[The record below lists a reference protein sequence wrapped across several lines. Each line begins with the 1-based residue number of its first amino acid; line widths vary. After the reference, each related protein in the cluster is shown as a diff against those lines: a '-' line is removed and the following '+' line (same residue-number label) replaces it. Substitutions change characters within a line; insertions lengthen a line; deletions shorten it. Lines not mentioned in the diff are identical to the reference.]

1 MSSVYRGE
9 RLTLSVFGQSHSA
22 AIGAV
27 LDGMPAGFAPDT
39 EELCRFMGRRAP
51 GQNKMSTARREPD
64 VPEILSGLSGG
75 VTCGAPLSVVIRNT
89 DQRSGDYAELADC
102 PRPSHADYPAYVK
115 YGGHAD
121 TAGGGHFS
129 GRLTAPIC
137 AVGGILLQYLR
148 TKGIT
153 VAAHIER
160 IGSVRDSRFDLAHV
174 GERELSELLQKPF
187 PVLCDSAAEAM
198 ADEIEQARDAC
209 DSVGGVIE
217 CAVVGL
223 PVGLGEPM
231 FDGVENRLASA
242 LFAIPAVRGVEFGAG
257 FAAAEMRGSE
267 HNDPYG
273 TDGTSIY
280 TVTNNHGGVLGGIT
294 SGMPL
299 VFRIAMKPTPS
310 IGAEQASVSLSEMK
324 NRRLSIH
331 GRHDPCV
338 VPRAVPVAEA
348 VAALVIADLIS
359 SSESR

>member
-9 RLTLSVFGQSHSA
+9 RLTLSVFGQSHSE

-39 EELCRFMGRRAP
+39 EELCRFMSRRAP
-51 GQNKMSTARREPD
+51 GQNKTSTARREPD
-64 VPEILSGLSGG
+64 VPEILSGLADG
-75 VTCGAPLSVVIRNT
+75 VTCGAPLSVIIRNT
-89 DQRSGDYAELADC
+89 DRRSGDYAELADC

-115 YGGHAD
+115 HGGYAD
-121 TAGGGHFS
+121 KAGGGHFS

-137 AVGGILLQYLR
+137 AIGGILLQYLR
-148 TKGIT
+148 SKGVA

-160 IGSVRDSRFDLAHV
+160 IGSMRDSRFDCARV
-174 GERELSELLQKPF
+174 GERELSVLLQKPF
-187 PVLCDSAAEAM
+187 PVLCDSAATEM
-198 ADEIEQARDAC
+198 TDEIERARVSC
-209 DSVGGVIE
+209 DSVGGIIE
-217 CAVVGL
+217 CAAVGL

-267 HNDPYG
+267 HNDPYE
-273 TDGTSIY
+273 TDGASIY
-280 TVTNNHGGVLGGIT
+280 TVTNNHGGILGGMT
-294 SGMPL
+294 SGMPI
-299 VFRIAMKPTPS
+299 VFRVAMKPTPS
-310 IGAEQASVSLSEMK
+310 IGAEQSSVSLSEMK

-338 VPRAVPVAEA
+338 VPRVVPAVEA

-359 SSESR
+359 ASEPR